1 MMSPP
6 RSFASRNSLPPE
18 GAAAPAARQ
27 SQFRGPCLR
36 MPRFGE
42 GLPTPISPVGVN
54 QANFPSSSIT
64 SVRLTSA
71 SAVDIT
77 TLAVISSSATL

>member
-1 MMSPP
+1 MPP
-6 RSFASRNSLPPE
+6 RLLTACSALPPE
-18 GAAAPAARQ
+18 GAAAPACEDFARGIALAV
-27 SQFRGPCLR
+27 F
-36 MPRFGE
+36 E
-42 GLPTPISPVGVN
+42 KN
-54 QANFPSSSIT
+54 YANFPSSNIT